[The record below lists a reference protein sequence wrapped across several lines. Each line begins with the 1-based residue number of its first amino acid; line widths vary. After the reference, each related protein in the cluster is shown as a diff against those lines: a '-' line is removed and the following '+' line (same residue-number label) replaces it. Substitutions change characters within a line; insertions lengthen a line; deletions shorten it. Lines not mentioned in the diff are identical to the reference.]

1 MIRAIISGG
10 GTGGHIFP
18 AIAIANA
25 LKAKVADMDILFI
38 GAKGRMEMEKVP
50 AAGFRIEGLTISGF
64 QRSFTT
70 KNLLFPFKL
79 LASLMKARSIISK
92 FKPDVVIGV
101 GGYASGPTLRI
112 AADRGIP
119 CLIQEQNSFPGV
131 TNRILGNKVQK
142 ICVAYEG
149 MNKYFPK
156 NKIVLTGN
164 PIRRDV
170 INILGKAEEAYSYFG
185 LIPRKK
191 TILVIGGSLGAGTI
205 NQAILKFVNEIRAAA
220 SPHPENSGIQL
231 IWQTGKYYHEK
242 IIANFSGYNFP
253 ELAMEDQ
260 ITDAGSESYNP
271 VEAEQ
276 GGINHVI
283 LPFIDR
289 MDLAYAA
296 ADLIVSRAG
305 AIAISELCVVGKPVI
320 LVPSPNV
327 AEDHQ
332 MKNARFLFDR
342 QATLLVT
349 DRDAMEK
356 LGPTIMDT
364 LADESLQMTLK
375 RNIAELG
382 ITDAADRIAD
392 ESLKLIKENE

>member
-25 LKAKVADMDILFI
+25 LRAKVADIEILFI

-50 AAGFRIEGLTISGF
+50 AAGYRIEGLTISGF
-64 QRSFTT
+64 QRRFTT

-92 FKPDVVIGV
+92 FKPDIVIGV

-112 AADRGIP
+112 ASDRGIP

-131 TNRILGNKVQK
+131 TNRILGKRVQK

-170 INILGKAEEAYSYFG
+170 INIIGKAEEAYPYFG
-185 LIPRKK
+185 LVPRKK

-205 NQAILKFVNEIRAAA
+205 NQAILKFVYDLRAGD
-220 SPHPENSGIQL
+220 SPYPENSGIQL

-242 IIANFSGYNFP
+242 IIAAFPDNFTSDN
-253 ELAMEDQ
+253 L
-260 ITDAGSESYNP
+260 
-271 VEAEQ
+271 EARKIENRKSK
-276 GGINHVI
+276 IENLMI

-342 QATLLVT
+342 QATLLVS
-349 DRDAMEK
+349 DRDALEK
-356 LGPTIMDT
+356 LGPTIIDT
-364 LADESLQMTLK
+364 LADESLQMNLK
-375 RNIAELG
+375 KNIADLG

-392 ESLKLIKENE
+392 EALKLIKENE